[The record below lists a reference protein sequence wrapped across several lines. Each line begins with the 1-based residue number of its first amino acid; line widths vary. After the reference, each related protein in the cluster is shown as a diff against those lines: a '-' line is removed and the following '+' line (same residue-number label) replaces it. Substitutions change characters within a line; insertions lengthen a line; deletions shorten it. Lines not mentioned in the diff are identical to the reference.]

1 MTSAWAMERQGQKV
15 LKRTD
20 ALKSHVSEEIHSKV
34 LREVTEGMINRL
46 ISGHPREL
54 VDG

>member
-1 MTSAWAMERQGQKV
+1 MDS
-15 LKRTD
+15 

-34 LREVTEGMINRL
+34 LREVTEAMINRL
-46 ISGHPREL
+46 ISGYPREL